1 MAGTATSHRRSSSIL
16 GRLVDCDAR
25 WSLSIHTACLPLPR
39 FILLFLE
46 FSGDGRLWFPA
57 LASLY
62 LHPLISRDP
71 FISRL
76 FLHLFAGCLID
87 VAVVGLIKFCVR
99 RPRPVYNKGMSLV
112 VSVDHWSFPSGHS
125 SRACFLGYFLWLCS
139 GSMDKY
145 VVYWRPDF
153 VGIVGLWS
161 ASTSFSRILLGRHFV
176 FDVLAGMVLGVVEA
190 LVVFHISRLLVGD
203 WDCTISC

>member
-1 MAGTATSHRRSSSIL
+1 MAATVTPHRKSSATLS
-16 GRLVDCDAR
+16 RLVDCDTR

-39 FILLFLE
+39 FLLLVLE
-46 FSGDGRLWFPA
+46 FSGDGRFWFPA
-57 LASLY
+57 LASLC
-62 LHPLISRDP
+62 LHPSIFRDP
-71 FISRL
+71 FLSWLLVR
-76 FLHLFAGCLID
+76 LFAGCVLD
-87 VAVVGLIKFCVR
+87 VAIVGLIKFCVR

-125 SRACFLGYFLWLCS
+125 SRACFLGSFLWLCS
-139 GSMDKY
+139 GLTEKY
-145 VVYWRPDF
+145 VGFWRTGF

-190 LVVFHISRLLVGD
+190 FLVFHIGRLLVG
-203 WDCTISC
+203 TGTL